1 MDDNTQ
7 RPTPKCRPSGLVAAF
22 DKDTEESIGNR
33 TIMLFWA
40 GVWLFWMLQP
50 FIDSVRRLDTVGGLV
65 GAIVVPVFCVVYLWH
80 FYACRAAFFRLSY
93 PWGYQARPRDYARY
107 LLLGAL
113 AIVCMI
119 AVGQDGIAAAIFF
132 ALSGLWTLPLVWGW
146 ITVIATAVAYIL
158 MWNLP
163 GWHSDPSTFVGL
175 GFGAAA
181 ITVGMVAGRRQ
192 HQLRE
197 SRRVNANLMV
207 QQERNRMARDLHDI
221 LGHSLTVITV
231 KAELAGRLMDAGAG
245 ERARAEVA
253 DLEQLSRTALADVRR
268 AVEGYRE
275 ISLSG
280 ELARAKEALAAAGIA
295 ARTPTAL
302 DEVPADLVE
311 PFAWTVREGVTNV
324 LRHSKA
330 STCTITVTPSSITVA
345 DDGVGHPAGGSD
357 GNGLA
362 GLRERALAA
371 GAVLI
376 TRSVDPHGF
385 CVTVAASSSS
395 DLDPHAAADSGAE
408 DSGSRHTI
416 GRASGEA
423 MA

>member
-1 MDDNTQ
+1 MR
-7 RPTPKCRPSGLVAAF
+7 RPTRKHTSGLAAAF
-22 DKDTEESIGNR
+22 DRDTEESIGNR
-33 TIMLFWA
+33 LIMLFWA

-50 FIDSVRRLDTVGGLV
+50 FIDAIRHLDTVGGVV
-65 GAIVVPVFCVVYLWH
+65 GVVVVPVFCVVYLWH

-93 PWGYQARPRDYARY
+93 PWGYRARPRDGVRY
-107 LLLGAL
+107 LVLGVL
-113 AIVCMI
+113 AAVCIV
-119 AVGQDGIAAAIFF
+119 AVGQDGIAALIFF
-132 ALSGLWTLPLVWGW
+132 ALSGLWTLPLIWGW
-146 ITVIATAVAYIL
+146 ITVISTAVAYIL

-163 GWHSDPSTFVGL
+163 GWHADPSTFVGL
-175 GFGAAA
+175 GFGGVA

-197 SRRVNANLMV
+197 SRQVNAELMV

-231 KAELAGRLMDAGAG
+231 KAELAGRLMDAGAD
-245 ERARAEVA
+245 ERARSEVA
-253 DLEQLSRTALADVRR
+253 DLERLSRTALADVRR

-280 ELARAKEALAAAGIA
+280 ELARAKEALAAAGIIGH
-295 ARTPTAL
+295 TPTAL
-302 DEVPADLVE
+302 DQVPADLVE
-311 PFAWTVREGVTNV
+311 PFAWTVRECVTNV

-345 DDGVGHPAGGSD
+345 DDGVGTATANGD

-376 TRSVDPHGF
+376 TKSSEPHGF
-385 CVTVAASSSS
+385 SVTVAASSDTSGPLERS
-395 DLDPHAAADSGAE
+395 DVQDGAQ
-408 DSGSRHTI
+408 RHTV
-416 GRASGEA
+416 GRPSGEA

>member
-1 MDDNTQ
+1 MDDNKQ
-7 RPTPKCRPSGLVAAF
+7 PTRQASPASVAACEQAQR
-22 DKDTEESIGNR
+22 DEPVSNR
-33 TIMLFWA
+33 LIMLFWA

-50 FIDSVRRLDTVGGLV
+50 LIDALRHLDTVGGMV
-65 GAIVVPVFCVVYLWH
+65 GVVAVPVFCAVYLWH

-93 PWGYQARPRDYARY
+93 PWGYQARPRDVIRY
-107 LLLGAL
+107 LALGML
-113 AIVCMI
+113 AIVCVV
-119 AVGQDGIAAAIFF
+119 AVGQDGIAAIIFF
-132 ALSGLWTLPLVWGW
+132 ALSGLWTLPLLWGW
-146 ITVIATAVAYIL
+146 ITVISAAVAYIL
-158 MWNLP
+158 LWNLP
-163 GWHSDPSTFVGL
+163 GWHSDPSSFVGL
-175 GFGAAA
+175 GFGAVA

-197 SRRVNANLMV
+197 SRQVNAELMV

-231 KAELAGRLMDAGAG
+231 KAELAGRLMDAGAD

-253 DLEQLSRTALADVRR
+253 DLERLSRTALADVRR

-280 ELARAKEALAAAGIA
+280 ELARAKEALAAAGITA
-295 ARTPTAL
+295 STPTAL
-302 DEVPADLVE
+302 DQVPADLVE
-311 PFAWTVREGVTNV
+311 PFAWTVRECVTNV

-330 STCTITVTPSSITVA
+330 SRCTITVTPSSITVC
-345 DDGVGHPAGGSD
+345 DDGVGAGSGDRRGD
-357 GNGLA
+357 GNGLT

-376 TRSVDPHGF
+376 TTAVEPHGF
-385 CVTVAASSSS
+385 SVTVAAASAAP
-395 DLDPHAAADSGAE
+395 LDTGAAGDDASW
-408 DSGSRHTI
+408 RHTV
-416 GRASGEA
+416 GRSSGEA

>member
-1 MDDNTQ
+1 MRQRTPAAQPGSATARDQRDD
-7 RPTPKCRPSGLVAAF
+7 PVS
-22 DKDTEESIGNR
+22 NR
-33 TIMLFWA
+33 LIMLFWA

-50 FIDSVRRLDTVGGLV
+50 FLDAVRHLDTAGGVVGV
-65 GAIVVPVFCVVYLWH
+65 IAVPVFCVLYLLH

-93 PWGYQARPRDYARY
+93 PWGFRPRARDMVRY

-113 AIVCMI
+113 AIVCVV
-119 AVGQDGIAAAIFF
+119 AVGQDGIAALIFF
-132 ALSGLWTLPLVWGW
+132 ALSGLWTLPLLWGW
-146 ITVIATAVAYIL
+146 ITVISTAVTYIL
-158 MWNLP
+158 LWNLP
-163 GWHSDPSTFVGL
+163 GWKADPSTFIGL
-175 GFGAAA
+175 GFGGVA

-197 SRRVNANLMV
+197 SRQVNAELMV

-231 KAELAGRLMDAGAG
+231 KAELAGRLLDAGAD
-245 ERARAEVA
+245 ERARNEVA
-253 DLEQLSRTALADVRR
+253 DLERLSRTALADVRR

-280 ELARAKEALAAAGIA
+280 ELARAKEALAAAGITGH
-295 ARTPTAL
+295 TPTAL
-302 DEVPADLVE
+302 DQVPADLVE
-311 PFAWTVREGVTNV
+311 PFAWTVRECVTNV
-324 LRHSKA
+324 LRHSRA
-330 STCTITVTPSSITVA
+330 STCSITVTPSSITVA
-345 DDGVGHPAGGSD
+345 DDGVGTTAARCD

-376 TRSVDPHGF
+376 TRSVEPHGF
-385 CVTVAASSSS
+385 SVTVATSS
-395 DLDPHAAADSGAE
+395 DISQTNPEADVGTDAM
-408 DSGSRHTI
+408 RHTV
-416 GRASGEA
+416 GRQSGEA

>member
-1 MDDNTQ
+1 MKQNMK
-7 RPTPKCRPSGLVAAF
+7 RPTPKRPSALAAVF
-22 DKDTEESIGNR
+22 DRDSEESIGNR
-33 TIMLFWA
+33 GIMLFWA

-50 FIDSVRRLDTVGGLV
+50 FIDAVRHFDTVGGVV
-65 GAIVVPVFCVVYLWH
+65 GVVVVPIFCVVYLWH

-93 PWGYQARPRDYARY
+93 PWGFQARPRDFARY

-113 AIVCMI
+113 AVACVL
-119 AVGQDGIAAAIFF
+119 AVGQDGIAAGIFF
-132 ALSGLWTLPLVWGW
+132 ALSGLWTLPLLWGW
-146 ITVIATAVAYIL
+146 ITVVATGVAYGML
-158 MWNLP
+158 WNLP
-163 GWHSDPSTFVGL
+163 GWHSDPSTFIGL

-181 ITVGMVAGRRQ
+181 ITIGMVAGRRQ

-197 SRRVNANLMV
+197 SRQVNAELMV

-231 KAELAGRLMDAGAG
+231 KAELAGRLMDAGAD

-280 ELARAKEALAAAGIA
+280 ELARAKEALAAARIT

-311 PFAWTVREGVTNV
+311 PFAWTVRECVTNV
-324 LRHSKA
+324 LRHSNA
-330 STCTITVTPSSITVA
+330 STCTISVTPASITVA
-345 DDGVGHPAGGSD
+345 DDGVGNSTGTGE

-376 TRSVDPHGF
+376 TRSVEPHGF
-385 CVTVAASSSS
+385 SVTVAASSEVAQR
-395 DLDPHAAADSGAE
+395 AAAENGAE
-408 DSGSRHTI
+408 DSASRHTV
-416 GRASGEA
+416 GRHSGEA

>member
-1 MDDNTQ
+1 MDENM
-7 RPTPKCRPSGLVAAF
+7 KRPSPKRSSGLAAVF
-22 DKDTEESIGNR
+22 DRDSEDSVGNR
-33 TIMLFWA
+33 AIMLFWS

-50 FIDSVRRLDTVGGLV
+50 FIDALRHLDTVGGIV
-65 GAIVVPVFCVVYLWH
+65 GVVVVPVFCVVYLWH

-93 PWGYQARPRDYARY
+93 PWGYQAGPRDYVRY
-107 LLLGAL
+107 LLLGVL
-113 AIVCMI
+113 AIVCVL
-119 AVGQDGIAAAIFF
+119 AVGQDGIAAGIFF
-132 ALSGLWTLPLVWGW
+132 ALSGLWTLPLLWGW
-146 ITVIATAVAYIL
+146 ITVVATGVAYGIL
-158 MWNLP
+158 WNLP
-163 GWHSDPSTFVGL
+163 GWHSDPSTFIGL
-175 GFGAAA
+175 GFGAVA
-181 ITVGMVAGRRQ
+181 ITIGMVAGRRQ

-197 SRRVNANLMV
+197 SRRVNAELMV

-231 KAELAGRLMDAGAG
+231 KAELAGRLMDAGAD

-253 DLEQLSRTALADVRR
+253 DLERLSRTALADVRR

-280 ELARAKEALAAAGIA
+280 ELARAKEALAAAGIT

-311 PFAWTVREGVTNV
+311 PFAWTVRECVTNV

-330 STCTITVTPSSITVA
+330 ATCTISVTPSSITVA
-345 DDGVGHPAGGSD
+345 DDGVGNPSGAGD

-376 TRSVDPHGF
+376 TRSVEPHGF
-385 CVTVAASSSS
+385 SVTVAASS
-395 DLDPHAAADSGAE
+395 GAE
-408 DSGSRHTI
+408 QRFAGEAEVEDNGSRHTV
-416 GRASGEA
+416 GRQSGEA